1 MSRLQEYYHSL
12 KTIYMVA
19 AIITGLIC
27 LAAGFIAGYIVCWR
41 NPPKSLLQK
50 AANKVS

>member
-1 MSRLQEYYHSL
+1 ML
-12 KTIYMVA
+12 T
-19 AIITGLIC
+19 AIITGVIC
-27 LAAGFIAGYIVCWR
+27 LAVGFIFGYIVCWR